1 VAQAKGD
8 TPMALQFQ
16 RNAKVYVEMAGTSPG
31 TAVFQIP
38 VLAGF
43 SFSQSMNSSEV
54 TVNEAGIASRRARL
68 LFNDSL
74 APVEWSFSTYIRPI
88 AATSPTAIVA
98 PEQPL
103 WAMLMGANA
112 YNQVSRQF
120 ASTIAQ
126 GVAGSPTNGSPS
138 PMGSPSP
145 TTSPTGFQ
153 AVNSGSI
160 VGTANTFDFSA
171 SNTSYFG
178 AGVNIWF
185 AFVDGGGSNTEYFK
199 LTDSVVNSVTVDF
212 DIEGIATAQWSGF
225 ATSLSNSATPSWLTS
240 GSPTSSVQTT
250 GVVDTTNFIRNKLST
265 VTLMRNS
272 NSDEYNVILTGGSF
286 TVENNISYLIPEQL
300 GVVNQPIGNITG
312 TRSISGS
319 LTCYYDDTSTAS
331 SELFTDQLG
340 DISTVRNSF
349 DLAISIGGTTGPRL
363 ELDLPTAHV
372 EIPTIGVDD
381 LLTLEI
387 NFHGQVN
394 NGNVD
399 NTDEATIVYKA

>member
-1 VAQAKGD
+1 VARANGD

-16 RNAKVYVEMAGTSPG
+16 RNAKVYVEMTSGSP
-31 TAVFQIP
+31 TNSIFQIP

-54 TVNEAGIASRRARL
+54 TVNEAGVASRRARL

-74 APVEWSFSTYIRPI
+74 APVEWSCSTYIRPI
-88 AATSPTAIVA
+88 SSGGAVVA
-98 PEQPL
+98 PEQAL

-112 YNQVSRQF
+112 YYSTTKQF
-120 ASTIAQ
+120 GSTIAQ
-126 GVAGSPTNGSPS
+126 GSSATGGSPS
-138 PMGSPSP
+138 PMISPLASP
-145 TTSPTGFQ
+145 TPFQ
-153 AVNSGSI
+153 AINSGTQ
-160 VGTANTFDFSA
+160 VAGANTFDFSG

-178 AGVNIWF
+178 AGNNIWF
-185 AFVDGGGSNTEYFK
+185 AFVDGGGSNVEYFK
-199 LTDSVVNSVTVDF
+199 LTDAVVNSVTIDF

-225 ATSLSNSATPSWLTS
+225 ATSLSTTTAPSWTTS
-240 GSPTSSVQTT
+240 GSPTASVVTV
-250 GVVDTTNFIRNKLST
+250 GVADTSNFIRNRLST
-265 VTLMRNS
+265 VTLQRS
-272 NSDEYNVILTGGSF
+272 STSDDYSVILTGGSF

-331 SELFTDQLG
+331 SELFIDQLA
-340 DISTVRNSF
+340 DTSTVRNSF
-349 DLAISIGGTTGPRL
+349 DMSVFIGGTTGPRI

-387 NFHGQVN
+387 NFHGQVA

-399 NTDEATIVYKA
+399 NTDEATIIYKA